1 MSFTFI
7 FSDIFQFFIRLTNAT
22 LATTLIIT
30 TISLPLFLHLFH
42 FLLSQFLFFL
52 QLLLFLLSTFHIP
65 VASLHPNEPCV
76 FPPSLQYLHSV
87 QRSWREGHT
96 HTAETMTLFLISQ
109 RPGSFNYFFVTTV
122 GKNRT
127 KPFYFSVLPFRAL
140 IPPFVMVGL
149 GRYFAFPFVV

>member
-109 RPGSFNYFFVTTV
+109 RPGSFNYFFVTTR
-122 GKNRT
+122 GKKSYQT
-127 KPFYFSVLPFRAL
+127 FLFFR
-140 IPPFVMVGL
+140 P
-149 GRYFAFPFVV
+149 AFPCINPSFRYGRIG